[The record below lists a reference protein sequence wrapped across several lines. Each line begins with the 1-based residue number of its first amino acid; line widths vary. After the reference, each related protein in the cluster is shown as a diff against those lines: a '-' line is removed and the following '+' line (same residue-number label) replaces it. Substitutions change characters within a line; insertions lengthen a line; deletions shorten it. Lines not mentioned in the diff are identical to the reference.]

1 LPAYARYLSANKLNE
16 FVGEQIRLSREV
28 NLPLLKH
35 LKGMTEEQ
43 IIDFASEGAKEFL
56 NKLAL
61 NQAQELITASLKQ
74 WIANE
79 IPKINQD
86 QILQDDIGLVSFVR
100 KKALLKF
107 LPAYTTDVTLIID
120 IVNEID
126 AYITESQS
134 SSLNVYIN
142 LLHNKIEE
150 HVHFIEKINNTSPG
164 IVYVFDLEEQ
174 KEIYSNNNLENIL
187 GYRREDKQTNVEYP
201 LANIFHPDDSA
212 NVSAHIKSLSTIS
225 DGEICS
231 FRYRAKDKSG
241 QYKWMR
247 NYETVFKRTHV
258 GQVKQIIG
266 ISLDVDKEKKTA
278 EQLQARE
285 EQLLEAQELAGMGSY
300 EWNINT
306 NEVRTTPQVY
316 KILGI
321 EKGEQ
326 LPGYL
331 KHVHPA
337 DRGRVSRLI
346 ESAISTNTSYEY
358 ECRYVDK
365 DVEKIIWAKGAV
377 FTRDGNRILKGTLM
391 DVTER
396 HHMVQRLQRS
406 EDLYK
411 EAQAITHI
419 GNWTWELKQD
429 NITWS
434 DELYRIFD
442 LQPQN
447 ELITFEKFTSF
458 ILPDD
463 KEYVTENIH
472 KSLQN
477 KTSSET
483 YFRIITAAK
492 AIKILH
498 AKTQLRLDEEGIP
511 FKMVG
516 TVQDV
521 TQQKNTEK
529 QLLENQTFIKKI
541 ADATPA
547 IVASY
552 NINNGRYTFISQGL
566 QKLLGYEPEDAMK
579 EGVPFFVSK
588 VHPDDLPKLMEKNA
602 SVLKAANESNGKDD
616 NEIIIEFQYR
626 MLHKNGQY
634 RWFQTYGTVFDRN
647 NQNQVEHVL
656 NISLDITEK
665 LETETKLQEQE
676 SFTQHIAD
684 ASPTILYLFDLE
696 ENKFLYVNREVYDV
710 LGYKPNEVMALGS
723 QVGMLLH
730 AEDEIK
736 SPDNYIKYKHS
747 FGESSMHEFEGRVL
761 NKDNKWKWLLT
772 REIVFKRDENGKALQ
787 VIGSA
792 LDITE
797 RKEMEQALIYKT
809 LQLQQSNASLEEF
822 AHVASHDLQEPLRKI
837 STFGDRL
844 LSTYRET
851 LGTDGQGYLDR
862 IIKSTHRMQQLI
874 QDILSLSMI
883 SGDKNFQ
890 VYSLQAALEEV
901 LQTLD
906 YKIEK
911 TKAEIISDGL
921 PQANVVPSQ
930 FRQLFQNLLSNSL
943 KFVRTD
949 VTPRIEIKHRF
960 ISAAKAAQYHL
971 KGADKFLKLTFE
983 DNGIGF
989 QDIYAE
995 KIFTIFQRLHGRS
1008 EYEGTGIGL
1017 AICKKIVENHEGV
1030 ILAKSAEQKGATFT
1044 IIIPTIA

>member
-1 LPAYARYLSANKLNE
+1 
-16 FVGEQIRLSREV
+16 
-28 NLPLLKH
+28 
-35 LKGMTEEQ
+35 MTEEQ
-43 IIDFASEGAKEFL
+43 IFSFASQGAKEFL
-56 NKLAL
+56 DKLAL
-61 NQAQELITASLKQ
+61 NLAQELIAASVKQ

-79 IPKINQD
+79 IPKINKD
-86 QILQDDIGLVSFVR
+86 QILRDDISLVSFVR

-107 LPAYTTDVTLIID
+107 LPSYTSDIALIIA
-120 IVNEID
+120 IVEEID
-126 AYITESQS
+126 AYIMESES
-134 SSLNVYIN
+134 SSMNVYIK
-142 LLHNKIEE
+142 LLHDKIEE

-164 IVYVFDLEEQ
+164 ITYVFDLIEQ

-187 GYRREDKQTNVEYP
+187 GYNSEDKSANVEYP
-201 LANIFHPDDSA
+201 LANIFHPDDLA
-212 NVSAHIKSLSTIS
+212 NVSAHMKALSTLVE
-225 DGEICS
+225 GEICS
-231 FRYRAKDKSG
+231 FMYRAKDKSG

-247 NYETVFKRTHV
+247 NYETVFKRTDD

-285 EQLLEAQELAGMGSY
+285 EQLLEAQELAGLGSY
-300 EWNINT
+300 EWNITT
-306 NEVRTTPQVY
+306 NEVRSTPQLY
-316 KILGI
+316 KILET
-321 EKGEQ
+321 EKGELLQ
-326 LPGYL
+326 GYL

-337 DRGRVSRLI
+337 DRGRVSKLI
-346 ESAISTNTSYEY
+346 EAAINTSSVYEY
-358 ECRYVDK
+358 ECRYVVNDI
-365 DVEKIIWAKGAV
+365 EKIIWAKGAV
-377 FTRDGNRILKGTLM
+377 FTRDGSTILKGTVM
-391 DVTER
+391 DVSER

-406 EDLYK
+406 EELYK
-411 EAQAITHI
+411 EAQSLTHM
-419 GNWTWELKQD
+419 GNWTWELKHD
-429 NITWS
+429 KITWS
-434 DELYRIFD
+434 DELYKIFD
-442 LQPQN
+442 LPPQS
-447 ELITFEKFTSF
+447 EKITLDKFTSF
-458 ILPDD
+458 ILPND
-463 KEYVTENIH
+463 KKYVTDTIH
-472 KSLQN
+472 NSLQ
-477 KTSSET
+477 KKSTSES

-492 AIKILH
+492 ALKILH
-498 AKTQLRLDEEGIP
+498 AKTQLRLDEEGTP

-529 QLLENQTFIKKI
+529 QLLENQNFIKKI

-547 IVASY
+547 IIASY
-552 NINNGRYTFISQGL
+552 NIKTGQYTFVSQGL
-566 QKLLGYEPEDAMK
+566 QKLLGYDPKDVMK
-579 EGVPFFVSK
+579 EGVSFFVSRI
-588 VHPDDLPKLMEKNA
+588 HPDDLPKLMEKNA
-602 SVLKAANESNGKDD
+602 AVLKVGNETPPADD
-616 NEIIIEFQYR
+616 NEIIIEFEYR

-656 NISLDITEK
+656 NISLDITER
-665 LETETKLQEQE
+665 LETETRLKEQE
-676 SFTQHIAD
+676 SFTQYIAD

-696 ENKFLYVNREVYDV
+696 EKRFLYVNREVHDV
-710 LGYKPNEVMALGS
+710 LGYTPEEVMKLGS
-723 QVGMLLH
+723 KAGTLLH
-730 AEDEIK
+730 LDDEIK

-747 FGESSMHEFEGRVL
+747 FGESSIHQFEGRVL

-844 LSTYRET
+844 LSTHREQ

-883 SGDKNFQ
+883 SGDKNFK
-890 VYSLQAALEEV
+890 VYSLQTALEEV

-906 YKIEK
+906 FKIEK

-921 PQANVVPSQ
+921 PKANVVPSQ

-943 KFVRTD
+943 KFVRPD

-960 ISAAKAAQYHL
+960 ISAAKAEQYNL
-971 KGADKFLKLTFE
+971 KGADKFLQITFE

-1044 IIIPTIA
+1044 IIIPAIL